1 VEGYRRRL
9 AVVAAIFIFSL
20 TIGMLVTQEGNRV
33 PLRVDQL
40 SGVGGVYEL
49 AWSPDGKSI
58 AYIGPTG
65 SGFDVWVVPSTG
77 GQPRRRTSTQRFKK
91 QIRWSADGK
100 WIAFITVLDDG
111 NHDLRAVSA
120 TEDSILDV
128 TETAAEESEPAWSP
142 DSKQIAFTQ
151 RTGTN
156 ASVMS
161 VDLQSGMVRKLT
173 DAPAKDIQWSPD
185 GKFLVFVANLLQ
197 GRDDRRENDDL
208 FMIPAEGGPPQ
219 LLTPGTPRFRDR
231 SPSWAPDSRRIA
243 FASDETGFSNLYILD
258 TQDGSRQALTTGSVG
273 DMSPSWSPDGNAI
286 AFVRMENSVFHVH
299 RITVAG
305 GQVAQVSDLDGANG
319 VAEDESAEMQRMLAW
334 SPDSTRIA
342 FTHSDPARASD
353 IWVSGPDGTRPL
365 QVTQS
370 MPAEL
375 RRESRYVWPERISY
389 RSFDGQEIPALVYK
403 PKGSKPRTG
412 YPAVLLFRDSLDGAH
427 TIAWDPIVQFLT
439 SNGYLVFA
447 PNVRG
452 SAGRGREYRQLVAS
466 HGGDHDIRDA
476 LFGLDRLS
484 SEGLI
489 DVEKLGVL
497 GAGTGGFL
505 TTAALIRDETRFKA
519 AVAINAI
526 VDTVTAASYPQTT
539 EWTRYMIGSTP
550 LENPMAFYERSIVNF
565 VDTLR
570 TPIVF
575 LYARQNPAAP
585 FQQLQQF
592 AVQAEVKGRWYDY
605 RVFENE
611 FGGWRTWRPTNMRLA
626 LEGIEAVFEKYLL
639 GADREIRL
647 GRNR

>member
-1 VEGYRRRL
+1 M
-9 AVVAAIFIFSL
+9 F
-20 TIGMLVTQEGNRV
+20 
-33 PLRVDQL
+33 
-40 SGVGGVYEL
+40 
-49 AWSPDGKSI
+49 
-58 AYIGPTG
+58 
-65 SGFDVWVVPSTG
+65 
-77 GQPRRRTSTQRFKK
+77 PR
-91 QIRWSADGK
+91 
-100 WIAFITVLDDG
+100 
-111 NHDLRAVSA
+111 
-120 TEDSILDV
+120 
-128 TETAAEESEPAWSP
+128 
-142 DSKQIAFTQ
+142 
-151 RTGTN
+151 
-156 ASVMS
+156 
-161 VDLQSGMVRKLT
+161 
-173 DAPAKDIQWSPD
+173 
-185 GKFLVFVANLLQ
+185 
-197 GRDDRRENDDL
+197 
-208 FMIPAEGGPPQ
+208 
-219 LLTPGTPRFRDR
+219 
-231 SPSWAPDSRRIA
+231 
-243 FASDETGFSNLYILD
+243 
-258 TQDGSRQALTTGSVG
+258 
-273 DMSPSWSPDGNAI
+273 WSPDGNTI
-286 AFVRMENSVFHVH
+286 AFVRLENSIFHVH
-299 RITVAG
+299 RIPVAG
-305 GQVAQVSDLDGANG
+305 GPLTQVSDLDGANG
-319 VAEDESAEMQRMLAW
+319 VSEDTNSDMQRMLEW
-334 SPDSTRIA
+334 SPDSTHLA

-353 IWVSGPDGTRPL
+353 IWVSTLNGTRPI
-365 QVTQS
+365 QATQS
-370 MPAEL
+370 MPSDL
-375 RRESRYVWPERISY
+375 RRETRYVWPDRLSY

-403 PKGSKPRTG
+403 PKGGKPRAG

-427 TIAWDPIVQFLT
+427 TIGWDPIVQFLT

-526 VDTVTAASYPQTT
+526 VDTVTAASYAETN

-550 LENPMAFYERSIVNF
+550 LENPMPYYERSIVNF

-575 LYARQNPAAP
+575 LYARQNHAAP

-611 FGGWRTWRPTNMRLA
+611 FGGWRTWRPVNMRLA

-639 GADREIRL
+639 GAEREIRL